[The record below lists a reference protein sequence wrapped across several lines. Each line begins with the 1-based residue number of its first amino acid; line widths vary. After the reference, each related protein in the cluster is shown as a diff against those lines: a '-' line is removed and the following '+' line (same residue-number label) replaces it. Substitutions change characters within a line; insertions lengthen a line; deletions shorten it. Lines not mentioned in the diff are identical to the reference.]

1 VSDRDEQARW
11 MAFTI
16 DDRLLPGLFDAP
28 DSECVLVRSPAD
40 LRRLRA
46 DILGRRQRP
55 VVAIALDMDGG
66 PVLAYGDVRAVVGP
80 GVRVYLICDS
90 DLLPELRE
98 LLGSRLTVEEG
109 AVRTWWPGA
118 GARCDPA
125 DHPSVLALE
134 GEPSQVTLEEFA
146 HQFDLTRPRVR
157 AQIRLIED
165 ARAFA
170 EHELSLARE
179 HNRTVQERLRDS
191 QIECHSLRT
200 RAEAAEAALADAQRP
215 PVRGLRR
222 E

>member
-1 VSDRDEQARW
+1 VSDRDDQERW

-16 DDRLLPGLFDAP
+16 DDRLLGFFDAP
-28 DSECVLVRSPAD
+28 DPDCVLVQSSAD
-40 LRRLRA
+40 LSRLCA

-55 VVAIALDMDGG
+55 VVAITLDMDGG
-66 PVLAYGDVRAVVGP
+66 PVLACGDVRAVVGP
-80 GVRVYLICDS
+80 GVRIYVICDS
-90 DLLPELRE
+90 DLLPALRD
-98 LLGSRLTVEEG
+98 LLGSRLTVGEG

-118 GARCDPA
+118 DARCDPA
-125 DHPSVLALE
+125 DHPCVLALE

-170 EHELSLARE
+170 EHELSLAYE
-179 HNRTVQERLRDS
+179 HNRKVQERLRDA
-191 QIECHSLRT
+191 QIECHGLRT
-200 RAEAAEAALADAQRP
+200 RAEAAEAGLTDAQQP
-215 PVRGLRR
+215 PSVRGLRR